1 LTIII
6 GSVVAVISLGAF
18 AIIQGISGYID
29 KIPTDDILGDIPA
42 PAADEPMNFLVL
54 GSDSRSGEE
63 VQALDETGSRSDV
76 IMIVHI
82 KADLSGAFVASI
94 PRDSYV
100 EIPAG
105 GDWGGGMNKINAALA
120 YGGASLTAKT
130 VYNIAQIPFS
140 GAMLINFDGVQNM
153 VAAVGGINAC
163 TAEPFESSFN
173 HIWYDVGCHDLTPEE
188 AEFWTRERYHLQGAD
203 LGRIQKQQEIIK
215 GLLNK
220 VKTTGV
226 LTDPGKIDA
235 FLNAVAGALTVDE
248 SMNLT
253 DLAFKLKGMNPDN
266 VQFATAPVL
275 GTETIMIGGDEA
287 SIVNLDMPGTRDL
300 FNAILNDTTDEWLAA
315 HPQPEI
321 ATLP

>member
-1 LTIII
+1 VLS
-6 GSVVAVISLGAF
+6 GGAF
-18 AIIQGISGYID
+18 AIIEGLSGYYID
-29 KIPTDDILGDIPA
+29 KVDTEDILGDIPA

-63 VQALDETGSRSDV
+63 MQSLDETGSRSDV

-82 KADLSGAFVASI
+82 KRDLSGAFVASI

-120 YGGASLTAKT
+120 YGGASLTAQT

-153 VAAVGGINAC
+153 VEAVGGINAC
-163 TAEPFESSFN
+163 TAEPFQSSFN
-173 HIWYDVGCHDLTPEE
+173 QVWYDVGCHDLTPEE
-188 AEFWTRERYHLQGAD
+188 AEFWTRERYNLQGAD
-203 LGRIQKQQEIIK
+203 LGRIKKQQEVIT
-215 GLLNK
+215 GLLKK

-226 LTDPGKIDA
+226 LTDVGKMDA
-235 FLNAVAGALTVDE
+235 FLTAVAGALTVDQNMDLRE
-248 SMNLT
+248 
-253 DLAFKLKGMNPDN
+253 LAFKLRGMNPDN

-275 GTETIMIGGDEA
+275 GTETITIGGEDA

-300 FNAILNDTTDEWLAA
+300 FNAILNDTTDQWLAA
-315 HPQPEI
+315 HPQADIP
-321 ATLP
+321 TL